1 MFFYNI
7 AAELKIRDT
16 LKDIDDA
23 SLDKIE
29 EAFTA
34 NNLCRCRNPVTT
46 AFEASLYQHQSS
58 YIDTYKWFGR
68 EDILRAENHGET
80 LKFEQKTHLRPSF
93 SIFCAKTFKISA
105 KVILFKRPS
114 FSHLWSEELRAV
126 GIN

>member
-16 LKDIDDA
+16 LKKIYTT
-23 SLDKIE
+23 SLYKIE

-34 NNLCRCRNPVTT
+34 NNLCRCENPVTT
-46 AFEASLYQHQSS
+46 AFEVSLYRHHSS
-58 YIDTYKWFGR
+58 YIDAYKGFGS
-68 EDILRAENHGET
+68 EDILRAKNHGE
-80 LKFEQKTHLRPSF
+80 HLS
-93 SIFCAKTFKISA
+93 SIFCAKTFKKSA

-114 FSHLWSEELRAV
+114 FSHLRSEELRAV

>member
-34 NNLCRCRNPVTT
+34 NNLCRCKNPVTT
-46 AFEASLYQHQSS
+46 AFEVSLYQHQSS
-58 YIDTYKWFGR
+58 YIDAYKWFGS
-68 EDILRAENHGET
+68 EDILRAKNHGET
-80 LKFEQKTHLRPSF
+80 LEFYFLREN
-93 SIFCAKTFKISA
+93 
-105 KVILFKRPS
+105 V
-114 FSHLWSEELRAV
+114 
-126 GIN
+126 